1 MFISNTEILLLR
13 PCAWCKDLPAES
25 SFLPKEETA
34 CLFLSGLIRK
44 SRNGLSLR
52 VTDTG
57 FELLNRIG
65 FEYERDIQ
73 FRGAGHL
80 IDKRLQTAEL
90 LLFLFQGKTDVFCS
104 AVPDRNNPPSFMP
117 SFTLRRE
124 KNKNPLGTARFN
136 GILYTKDTAAALY
149 YISEHNDGLYPETER
164 NTFTMNILTGGRKSA
179 AAFTG
184 AGELEEILRVM
195 RQKST
200 RSNALPVL
208 DAARRLDCPVC
219 FFPLSVNG
227 ARQMRIISV
236 NDWRKEIA
244 QHILKSKYSPP
255 SHKWYDAEE
264 KILVGIDMDIP
275 RMETAAEYGVHIILL
290 DWQAEAAKE
299 ILRGRKAVLHPI
311 STKTAEEILKLPP
324 ELYLKTSEPYITEK
338 GEYLS
343 APVKDCRKG

>member
-1 MFISNTEILLLR
+1 
-13 PCAWCKDLPAES
+13 
-25 SFLPKEETA
+25 
-34 CLFLSGLIRK
+34 
-44 SRNGLSLR
+44 
-52 VTDTG
+52 
-57 FELLNRIG
+57 
-65 FEYERDIQ
+65 
-73 FRGAGHL
+73 
-80 IDKRLQTAEL
+80 
-90 LLFLFQGKTDVFCS
+90 
-104 AVPDRNNPPSFMP
+104 MP

-136 GILYTKDTAAALY
+136 GMHYLKNTAAAVY

-184 AGELEEILRVM
+184 AGGLEEILRVM

-219 FFPLSVNG
+219 FFPLPVNG

-255 SHKWYDAEE
+255 SRKWYDAEE

-290 DWQAEAAKE
+290 DWQVNAAKE

-311 STKTAEEILKLPP
+311 STKTAEEILKLSP

-343 APVKDCRKG
+343 APVKDYRKG

>member
-1 MFISNTEILLLR
+1 MLYTNTEIDLLR
-13 PCAWCKDLPAES
+13 LCGWCKDLPVKS
-25 SFLPKEETA
+25 NSINKED
-34 CLFLSGLIRK
+34 LSYLLMTGQLRE
-44 SRNGLSLR
+44 SRNGISIR
-52 VTDTG
+52 VTEKGRATLDNLG
-57 FELLNRIG
+57 YRY
-65 FEYERDIQ
+65 EYDSKS
-73 FRGAGHL
+73 RGAGAFL
-80 IDKRLQTAEL
+80 TRRLQTAEL
-90 LLFLFQGKTDVFCS
+90 MLFLFQGKTDVFCAS
-104 AVPDRNNPPSFMP
+104 VPDRNNPPSFMP

-136 GILYTKDTAAALY
+136 GMLYLKNTAAAVY

-219 FFPLSVNG
+219 IFPMSVNG

-255 SHKWYDAEE
+255 SRKWYDAEE

-299 ILRGRKAVLHPI
+299 ILRGRKAVLHTI

-324 ELYLKTSEPYITEK
+324 ELYLKTTEPYITEK

>member
-1 MFISNTEILLLR
+1 MLYTNTEIDLLR
-13 PCAWCKDLPAES
+13 LCGWCRDLPIKS
-25 SFLPKEETA
+25 KSINKEDLAYLLMTGQLRE
-34 CLFLSGLIRK
+34 
-44 SRNGLSLR
+44 SRNGISI
-52 VTDTG
+52 
-57 FELLNRIG
+57 RITEKG
-65 FEYERDIQ
+65 KETLCKLGYSYEYDSKS
-73 FRGAGHL
+73 RGAGAFL
-80 IDKRLQTAEL
+80 TRRLQTAEL
-90 LLFLFQGKTDVFCS
+90 MLFLFQGKTDVFCAS
-104 AVPDRNNPPSFMP
+104 VPDRNNPPSFMP

-136 GILYTKDTAAALY
+136 GILYLKNTAAAVY

-184 AGELEEILRVM
+184 AGEPQDLLRVM

-200 RSNALPVL
+200 KSNALPVL

-255 SHKWYDAEE
+255 SHKWYDAGE

-324 ELYLKTSEPYITEK
+324 ELYLKIPEPYITEK

>member
-1 MFISNTEILLLR
+1 MLYTNTEIDLLR
-13 PCAWCKDLPAES
+13 LCGWCKDLPVKS
-25 SFLPKEETA
+25 NSINKED
-34 CLFLSGLIRK
+34 LSYLLLTGQLRE
-44 SRNGLSLR
+44 SRNGISI
-52 VTDTG
+52 
-57 FELLNRIG
+57 RITEKG
-65 FEYERDIQ
+65 KETLCKLGYSYEYDSKS
-73 FRGAGHL
+73 RGVGAFL
-80 IDKRLQTAEL
+80 TRRLQTAEL
-90 LLFLFQGKTDVFCS
+90 MLFLFQGKTDVFCS

-136 GILYTKDTAAALY
+136 GMLYLKNTAVAVY
-149 YISEHNDGLYPETER
+149 YISEHNDGLYSETER

-184 AGELEEILRVM
+184 AGEPEEILRVM

-264 KILVGIDMDIP
+264 RILVGIDMDIP

-343 APVKDCRKG
+343 APVKAD